1 MNEHQVGRVIATVA
15 LNTFTLIVCFILCTC
30 NKDKVS
36 QCGDLCLDS
45 ATGECL
51 TILVTGHERPRKN
64 NQFDFLPDRSL
75 NIIKES
81 SELPESDF
89 VGVKISEGN
98 ILTPTPHRKIEI
110 KKSDRNHTNIR
121 GPKRLSAFS
130 RLFRSNRF
138 RW

>member
-1 MNEHQVGRVIATVA
+1 MIEHQVGRVIATVA

-30 NKDKVS
+30 NKDKLS
-36 QCGDLCLDS
+36 DCGDLCLDS

-51 TILVTGHERPRKN
+51 TILVTGHERPQKI
-64 NQFDFLPDRSL
+64 NQFDPVPTRTLE
-75 NIIKES
+75 IIKES

-89 VGVKISEGN
+89 VGVEIPEGN

-130 RLFRSNRF
+130 RFFRSNAF